1 MWKLWPWLV
10 AATVRDTTLELKGT
24 GKNYKGRWDAVSGT
38 MTGMQSVGREK
49 QRISWDG

>member
-24 GKNYKGRWDAVSGT
+24 GKNYKWYNDWDAVSG
-38 MTGMQSVGREK
+38 
-49 QRISWDG
+49 QRKAEN